1 MPSQGLGPRQSVL
14 PLLISFLFS
23 HIVLAELS
31 FPSPSPSIHPPPSP
45 VLSLPIILFP
55 PPFFFSRFP
64 FTSLLVVSL
73 YLPACAL
80 SRTVGIR
87 ACDSRREGGSS
98 YSRFSP
104 RRFSPFASSRS
115 ICTTTWLRPAN
126 PHLLNLSSCV
136 LLSYQDRCNANF
148 VVFENYKKFCY

>member
-1 MPSQGLGPRQSVL
+1 MKLQLRELKATRPTMPSQGLGPRQSVL

-23 HIVLAELS
+23 HIVLTELS
-31 FPSPSPSIHPPPSP
+31 FPSPPPSSHPPPSP

-64 FTSLLVVSL
+64 FTSFLVVSL

-104 RRFSPFASSRS
+104 QRFPPFAIDSRDDVTPS
-115 ICTTTWLRPAN
+115 RESTLVDSVELHITI
-126 PHLLNLSSCV
+126 LS
-136 LLSYQDRCNANF
+136 
-148 VVFENYKKFCY
+148 VVKSM